1 MNKGDCLIVGI
12 AGGSGSG
19 KTTMAEKLYE
29 DLKGDAQILYH
40 DYYYRNNDHIAFE
53 DRVGINYDHP
63 DSLETELM
71 IEAVKDLKNG
81 QSIKHPTY
89 NFAEHTRHKDWHL
102 MEPAKVIIVE
112 GILIFENKEL
122 RDLFDIKIFIDTSSD
137 HRFIRRMQRDV
148 KERGRT
154 IDGVIEQYL
163 ATVKP
168 MHQAFVEPSKKT
180 ADIIVPSD
188 YHNPVAYKAI
198 LSRIK
203 AIIKKMA

>member
-1 MNKGDCLIVGI
+1 MSENNCLIVGI

-19 KTTMAEKLYE
+19 KTTMAEKLYK
-29 DLKGDAQILYH
+29 DLKGEAEILYH
-40 DYYYRNNDHIAFE
+40 DYYYNNNDHLPME
-53 DRVGINYDHP
+53 ERVVINYDHP
-63 DSLETELM
+63 DSLETALM
-71 IEAVKDLKNG
+71 IEAIKKLKNG
-81 QSIKHPTY
+81 ESITHPTY
-89 NFAEHTRHKDWHL
+89 NFAEHTRHKEWVT
-102 MEPAKVIIVE
+102 MKPAKVIIVE

-148 KERGRT
+148 NERGRT
-154 IDGVIEQYL
+154 VDGIIEQYL

-198 LSRIK
+198 LSRVK
-203 AIIKKMA
+203 AIIKKMS